1 MYFFLEDEGEG
12 QKVYKSVLLSN
23 YRALRCLSND
33 LARRLL
39 QELAKSP
46 MCAVDIA
53 KRLGEHEQKVYYH
66 LRRLEGFGLI
76 RVEHSEERGGAIAKF
91 YSPIAPFASMKLYDS
106 NPTLDIRARA
116 TELSLL
122 SPFVRDG
129 RLEST
134 IVIGSPEPHGKFKAP
149 SSDGY
154 CAIDLCF
161 FLGAFLNELKMPLY
175 KLDTQV
181 GPSDLERNL
190 ILIGGPKANMIS
202 YEVNEHLPIRF
213 EYSTELSDWNIVSSL
228 TRTTY
233 RDKNVGIICKHSSPF
248 TSDKMIF
255 ILAGKGFRGTR
266 AAVLGLVRHA
276 KEVGMGNSSKPEI
289 TAKVVKGVD
298 IDADGIIDEVEFLE

>member
-1 MYFFLEDEGEG
+1 MHFFLQDEGEG
-12 QKVYKSVLLSN
+12 QKLYRSFFLN
-23 YRALRCLSND
+23 NQRALRCLSND
-33 LARRLL
+33 LVKRML
-39 QELAKSP
+39 QELAREPK
-46 MCAVDIA
+46 CAIDVA

-66 LRRLEGFGLI
+66 LRKLEGFGLVK
-76 RVEHSEERGGAIAKF
+76 VERTEERGGAVAKV
-91 YSPIAPFASMKLYDS
+91 YSPVAPFVSMKLYDS
-106 NPTLDIRARA
+106 DPIYDVRVRA

-122 SPFVRDG
+122 HPFLRDG

-161 FLGAFLNELKMPLY
+161 FLGMFLDELKVPLY

-181 GPSDLERNL
+181 GPSDLEGNL

-202 YEVNEHLPIRF
+202 YEVNEQLPIRF
-213 EYSTELSDWNIVSSL
+213 EYSAELSDWNIVSSL
-228 TRTTY
+228 SRTTY
-233 RDKNVGIICKHSSPF
+233 RDKNVGIICKCSSPF
-248 TSDKMIF
+248 ASGKEIF

-276 KEVGMGNSSKPEI
+276 KEVDRGNSSKPEI

-298 IDADGIIDEVEFLE
+298 VDADGIIDEVEFLE